1 MLPACVAVTV
11 WMDWWVHG
19 EDLSTM
25 SVVAEVP
32 SMEMEEMDG
41 RCARGMSPRSW
52 NSASR
57 QELAQP
63 AAPPPTCLATPIK
76 VGCNA

>member
-1 MLPACVAVTV
+1 
-11 WMDWWVHG
+11 MDGSVRD

-52 NSASR
+52 NSAAC

>member
-1 MLPACVAVTV
+1 V
-11 WMDWWVHG
+11 DGSVHEHD

-41 RCARGMSPRSW
+41 R
-52 NSASR
+52 
-57 QELAQP
+57 
-63 AAPPPTCLATPIK
+63 
-76 VGCNA
+76 

>member
-1 MLPACVAVTV
+1 MKEKNIVVSRTLVAVSRRDDGV
-11 WMDWWVHG
+11 DGSVHD

-41 RCARGMSPRSW
+41 RCAGGMSPRSW
-52 NSASR
+52 NSAAC

-63 AAPPPTCLATPIK
+63 RRRRRPA
-76 VGCNA
+76 